1 MGTEQHV
8 RSLSDYERQLKQ
20 MQKALRKLV
29 KANKRTEK
37 EVRKFYYAMMRRKPL
52 LHNGKKPR

>member
-8 RSLSDYERQLKQ
+8 RGMSDFERQLKE
-20 MQKALRKLV
+20 MQKALRDLV

-37 EVRKFYYAMMRRKPL
+37 EVRKFYYAVRRRKPL